1 MPKVLGTRRQQMS
14 AFPSQVEERRCA
26 LLEVVRLLAARLA
39 SDELHVRIRLDAFL
53 TRTPEFLT
61 PI

>member
-1 MPKVLGTRRQQMS
+1 MS